1 LYLTPLFDPTH
12 SFSDYLSSFDSFL
25 LMIVDQM
32 LLCEAHSKQSHSL
45 LIQLTLLKYPYKAC
59 HRFLEQWPRYS
70 VCNRYVFQTLT
81 DECLR
86 VPEYD
91 LSVPPLRFGR
101 LQSSGQEHMSHR

>member
-1 LYLTPLFDPTH
+1 MSKSLIAILYFTPLFDPKH

-25 LMIVDQM
+25 LMIVDRM

-70 VCNRYVFQTLT
+70 VCNRSVFHTLI
-81 DECLR
+81 DEWLR
-86 VPEYD
+86 VPDYD
-91 LSVPPLRFGR
+91 LILPSLLF
-101 LQSSGQEHMSHR
+101 